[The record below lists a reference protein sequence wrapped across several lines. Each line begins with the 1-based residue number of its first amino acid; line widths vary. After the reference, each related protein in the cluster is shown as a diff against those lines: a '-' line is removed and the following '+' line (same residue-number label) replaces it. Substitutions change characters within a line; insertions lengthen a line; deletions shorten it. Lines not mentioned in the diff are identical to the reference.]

1 MAEKENEMLT
11 VKEVSNTLRMGTL
24 TVYKLIHSEVLPAY
38 KIGRQWR
45 IRRGDLN
52 AYIESQRTKPGQTT
66 RSKKESPVK
75 QASSEAES
83 QPKGGEENA
92 R

>member
-1 MAEKENEMLT
+1 MAEKEDEMLT
-11 VKEVSNTLRMGTL
+11 VKEVSDTLRMGTL
-24 TVYKLIHSEVLPAY
+24 TVYKLIHAEVIPAY

-52 AYIESQRTKPGQTT
+52 AYIESQRTKPGQ
-66 RSKKESPVK
+66 RAKSEKESAVK
-75 QASSEAES
+75 GASSEAES
-83 QPKGGEENA
+83 QTKGGEENA